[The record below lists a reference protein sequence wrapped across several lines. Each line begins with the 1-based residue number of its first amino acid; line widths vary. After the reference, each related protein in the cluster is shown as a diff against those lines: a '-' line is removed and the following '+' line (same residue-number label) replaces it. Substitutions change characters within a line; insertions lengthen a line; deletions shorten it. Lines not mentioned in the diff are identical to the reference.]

1 MAQAPGFCAH
11 CGEPQPLRGGR
22 FCVQCGYGLVALA
35 GDRQKDTLR
44 INYGPLRRVA
54 ANTGRSMAI
63 GAGVAGVS
71 LVQVVGVA
79 FAVLFA
85 ALVWWLS
92 DLAYSMTWLLGFPL
106 RLVAIVVGF
115 GALFAVIGGALYI
128 AGIIVFGLFAMAKGA
143 LGGKSLDE

>member
-1 MAQAPGFCAH
+1 
-11 CGEPQPLRGGR
+11 
-22 FCVQCGYGLVALA
+22 
-35 GDRQKDTLR
+35 
-44 INYGPLRRVA
+44 
-54 ANTGRSMAI
+54 MAI

-79 FAVLFA
+79 FAVLLA